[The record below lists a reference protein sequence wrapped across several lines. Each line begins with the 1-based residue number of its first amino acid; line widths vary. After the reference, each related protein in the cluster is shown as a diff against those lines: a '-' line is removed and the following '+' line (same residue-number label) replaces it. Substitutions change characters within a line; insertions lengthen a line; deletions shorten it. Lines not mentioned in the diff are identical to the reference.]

1 MKLRAGG
8 VIVEVY
14 NNNMLVNT
22 FNSLKE
28 AGKYYNVSYS
38 TIQRYADIE
47 KLWNNK
53 CLFKLILKVSRD
65 KVNNKI
71 PRKVLLLPL
80 DPTITKSTH
89 FRGTVVDIFDKAPG
103 AGHPRP
109 GGPGAPAGDNNLV
122 YKFNTVNDTCLYLN
136 TNRITLIK
144 FASSG
149 K

>member
-22 FNSLKE
+22 FHSLKE

-47 KLWNNK
+47 KLWDNK
-53 CLFKLILKVSRD
+53 YLFKLIPKVSRN
-65 KVNNKI
+65 KVFNKI
-71 PRKVLLLPL
+71 SREVLLLSL

-89 FRGTVVDIFDKAPG
+89 FRGTVVDIFDK
-103 AGHPRP
+103 
-109 GGPGAPAGDNNLV
+109 DNNLV
-122 YKFNTVNDTCLYLN
+122 YKFNTVNDACSYLN
-136 TNRITLIK
+136 TNRPTLIK
-144 FASSG
+144 FSNSG
-149 K
+149 RL